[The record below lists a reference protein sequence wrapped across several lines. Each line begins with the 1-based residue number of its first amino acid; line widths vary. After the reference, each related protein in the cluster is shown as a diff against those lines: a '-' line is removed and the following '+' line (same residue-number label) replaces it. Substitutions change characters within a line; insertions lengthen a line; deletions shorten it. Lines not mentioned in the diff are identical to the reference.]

1 MPDATTQRAIAAMS
15 KPHTARTILLR
26 IPDTERMVF
35 SLSAR
40 VLDTHSAVCGSDGFQ
55 GLYSLFSCFLCGLT
69 HRFEVVQNAEHNH
82 IHAISTDSNPG
93 AVNTI
98 DPLNMGLHEPC

>member
-1 MPDATTQRAIAAMS
+1 MPEAISQRAIAAMS
-15 KPHTARTILLR
+15 KPLTARTILLR

-55 GLYSLFSCFLCGLT
+55 SLYSLLSCLLCGLA
-69 HRFEVVQNAEHNH
+69 HRFEVIQNAEHGH
-82 IHAISTDSNPG
+82 IHASSTDSNLS

-98 DPLNMGLHEPC
+98 DPLDMGLYQPC

>member
-1 MPDATTQRAIAAMS
+1 MPDATTQRAAAVIS

-55 GLYSLFSCFLCGLT
+55 GLYSLLSCLLCCLS
-69 HRFEVVQNAEHNH
+69 HRFEVIQDAEHCH
-82 IHAISTDSNPG
+82 IHARSTDSNPG

-98 DPLNMGLHEPC
+98 DPLDMGLYQPC